1 MKTLFKILAVGAFFY
16 ALTLTP
22 KQKQNIERES
32 DSLLFYYN
40 LSIEEIESMKADR
53 EFERQKKQKQN

>member
-1 MKTLFKILAVGAFFY
+1 MKTLFKILAVAAFFY

-22 KQKQNIERES
+22 KQKEGIARES
-32 DSLLFYYN
+32 DSLWHYYN

-53 EFERQKKQKQN
+53 EFERKKPKTKQ